1 MNTKVLIETLTEI
14 PDLDLLSELEKNLK
28 NTGSIVIPDL
38 NKLFVMFT
46 SIFKC
51 RQKDI
56 LFKSLLL
63 LSQVAKT
70 LLLTE
75 LEICW
80 KHTGGE
86 IVRLC
91 GAEDN

>member
-1 MNTKVLIETLTEI
+1 
-14 PDLDLLSELEKNLK
+14 
-28 NTGSIVIPDL
+28 
-38 NKLFVMFT
+38 MFT

-63 LSQVAKT
+63 LSQIAKT

-86 IVRLC
+86 IVRIC